1 MDQNGLRRA
10 RAATFHRYSRCKRR
24 VVFCTKVVRVKVE
37 HSNHEGQEHH
47 DEDDHELEDILH
59 SPPQRDLQGAEA
71 FVGWK
76 NVSNAG
82 EAEYH
87 SYCIQ
92 SF

>member
-1 MDQNGLRRA
+1 M
-10 RAATFHRYSRCKRR
+10 AAEQPLSPGYSRCKGR
-24 VVFCTKVVRVKVE
+24 VVLRTKVVRVKVE
-37 HSNHEGQEHH
+37 HPDHEGEEHH

-59 SPPQRDLQGAEA
+59 SPPQGDLQGAEA

-87 SYCIQ
+87 SYGIQ
-92 SF
+92 AF